1 MFCRTVRQGKR
12 ANSWKTTAV
21 RGRPLA
27 GGGPPAAWRKRTRPS
42 SGLTSPATMLSRVDL
57 PQPLGPRMA
66 TNPPS
71 RVSKLTDRR
80 ASTSPRRPRYRLET
94 PSITPRLPEH
104 RHRLLDATQLDELR
118 RRHHPR
124 HRPLGVV
131 PLVLAADIRHIGDA
145 VPVKV
150 GEGLGGHVRRL
161 GGVLGHD
168 GPHLVAVGSG

>member
-66 TNPPS
+66 TNSPS

-80 ASTSPRRPRYRLET
+80 ASTSPRRPPYRLET
-94 PSITPRLPEH
+94 PSITTRISEPCPRF
-104 RHRLLDATQLDELR
+104 LDEAQIDELLQ
-118 RRHHPR
+118 RHHAGD
-124 HRPLGVV
+124 HPLGVV
-131 PLVLAADIRHIGDA
+131 PLLLAEEILHIGDA
-145 VPVKV
+145 VPVNV
-150 GEGLGGHVRRL
+150 GEGLGDHVRRL
-161 GGVLGHD
+161 LGVLGHD
-168 GPHLVAVGSG
+168 GQHLVV